1 MMLDKKDNLTQQYF
15 SQEKAVSMIL
25 FHIFIIRYPFA
36 LPISE
41 PPIPTNISVL
51 RLNGTHMNI
60 SWTLIP
66 ITEARGFIQSYL
78 ILYQEIVNRKRQI
91 SSVLVPPTDSSVI
104 IGGLDPDKSYSVSI
118 SASTNA
124 GQGRF
129 TDVIIVDGK
138 HLL

>member
-1 MMLDKKDNLTQQYF
+1 MN
-15 SQEKAVSMIL
+15 
-25 FHIFIIRYPFA
+25 RYPFA

-60 SWTLIP
+60 SWSLIP

-91 SSVLVPPTDSSVI
+91 SSVSVPGTDSSVV
-104 IGGLDPDKSYSVSI
+104 IGGVDPDKSYSVSI

-124 GQGRF
+124 GQGTF
-129 TDVIIVDGK
+129 TSAVVVEGE
-138 HLL
+138 LLLYDYIFQSNSFI